1 MTILTTESCENR
13 LESNLQKDKKPSKNA
28 NNLWLTLMILFN
40 LSYVVLQKKNVQ
52 VSLYTD
58 HYNTAKKAEKWFFF
72 LNPRLSP
79 LTH

>member
-40 LSYVVLQKKNVQ
+40 LSYGVLQKKRSGITLHR
-52 VSLYTD
+52 SL
-58 HYNTAKKAEKWFFF
+58 
-72 LNPRLSP
+72 
-79 LTH
+79 

>member
-58 HYNTAKKAEKWFFF
+58 HYNTAKKARCNFSS
-72 LNPRLSP
+72 LTSHYRL
-79 LTH
+79 